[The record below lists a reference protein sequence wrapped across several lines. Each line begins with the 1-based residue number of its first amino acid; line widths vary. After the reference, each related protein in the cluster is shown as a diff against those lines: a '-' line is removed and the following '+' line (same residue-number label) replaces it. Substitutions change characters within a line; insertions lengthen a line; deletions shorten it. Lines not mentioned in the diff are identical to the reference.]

1 MSTGWE
7 FIKPETSKLRNQV
20 KNPSLEASVNNW
32 TASGG
37 TFTRSTEQSY
47 EGAYSGKFV
56 AGATSQ
62 NVKSN
67 GVNLSNSQSIALTLY
82 TYRATST
89 PTGTVTI
96 YDATNNAARATS
108 TITATAD
115 WEIHQLTWTN
125 STGGLVSV
133 EVRLNNT
140 TADSAS
146 VIYFDAAMLTYTTYN
161 VLWFDGDRPGCTW
174 VGTRHES
181 VSDMDAFA
189 VSGGRVY
196 DLEDNYDFRV
206 ISAPGAGNAPVI
218 TNFLPYAIAPG
229 GSYQNSGIGVR
240 DWAMA
245 GWVVGD
251 ATYANWQTARKNLLQ
266 EFNPNRYG
274 ANGTPV
280 LIRYTGGTDTRQI
293 EAYFNGGL
301 ENPEPQYRLEK
312 TAIRLVSTD
321 PYWRSPNKRATVLNT
336 QTSAT
341 MQLIIAKIDGL
352 WSTLGP
358 PHASG
363 TYTNITAIA
372 AAPDGKIYVGGDFVN
387 FDNQA
392 SGDYLC
398 YYDKVTDTWG
408 TVAALNGAVL
418 AIAINAAGIVFFG
431 GSFTNAAGVAAA
443 DNIAQWDGTNVTAVG
458 TPNTGAASITSV
470 NALAFDGSGNLW
482 VGGTY
487 VNFADIAAADRV
499 CYWNGSA
506 YNAASTGLNGVCNA
520 LAYDA
525 TGNRM
530 YIGGEFTAAGGVA
543 NTTKACYWNFAT
555 SAYVALG
562 SGVTTVGAGSN
573 NVYALAVD
581 AVGGVYIGGTFDTIN
596 GVTCNR
602 IGYWNGVTAVSL
614 GSGIDGNSVTPVV
627 LTIAV
632 GPQGS
637 VWIGGQFDE
646 VNGQDI
652 TGDMMTVW
660 NGSTFHVPGVDLPG
674 TAFVNAI
681 YFDTYSSTR
690 EIDVYIGSTATG
702 TATFSNTTT
711 ITNSGTEKSSPW
723 FWFKRSGGTT
733 AKLVSITN
741 VTTGKEIRLNYDFLN
756 GEEIKVDLRPGKRRV
771 RSSIPGR
778 GTNTLNVGSD
788 LSEFFMIPGSNEIA
802 CYIVTS
808 GSPTITATE
817 NHDDLFLSFD

>member
-1 MSTGWE
+1 MSTGWA
-7 FIKPETSKLRNQV
+7 FVKPESSKLRNQI

-56 AGATSQ
+56 AGATTQ

-67 GVNLSNSQSIALTLY
+67 GVNVSNGQSIAMTIY

-96 YDATNNAARATS
+96 YDATNSAVRATS

-133 EVRLNNT
+133 EARINNT

-161 VLWFDGDRPGCTW
+161 VLWFDGDRPGCNW

-181 VSDMDAFA
+181 VSDMDAFS

-196 DLEDNYDFRV
+196 DFEDDYFYRV
-206 ISAPGAGNAPVI
+206 TSAPGAGNAPVI

-240 DWAMA
+240 DLALV
-245 GWVVGD
+245 GWVKGASTHAD
-251 ATYANWQTARKNLLQ
+251 WQTARKNLLQ

-293 EAYFNGGL
+293 EGYFNGGL
-301 ENPEPQYRLEK
+301 ENPEPQYRVEK

-341 MQLIIAKIDGL
+341 MKLIMAKIDGL
-352 WSTLGP
+352 WSVLGP
-358 PHASG
+358 PDAAG
-363 TYTNITAIA
+363 TYTDIYAIA
-372 AAPDGKIYVGGDFVN
+372 VAPDGKVYVGGNFVN

-392 SGDYLC
+392 AGDYLA
-398 YYDKVTDTWG
+398 YYDKITDTWG
-408 TVAALNGAVL
+408 TVAALNGIVY
-418 AIAINAAGIVFFG
+418 AIAISAAGIVYFG
-431 GSFTNAAGVAAA
+431 GAFTDAGGVAAA
-443 DNIAQWDGTNVTAVG
+443 DYLAQWDGSSVTAVG
-458 TPNTGAASITSV
+458 TPLTGAAAITNV
-470 NALAFDGSGNLW
+470 RALAFDGQGRLW
-482 VGGTY
+482 VGGAFT
-487 VNFADIAAADRV
+487 NWNNNANADYL
-499 CYWNGSA
+499 CYWDGSA
-506 YNAASTGLNGVCNA
+506 YSALSTGLNGNCLA

-525 TGNRM
+525 ISDSV
-530 YIGGEFTAAGGVA
+530 YIGGSF
-543 NTTKACYWNFAT
+543 T
-555 SAYVALG
+555 SAGAVADTPRVCRWSWSAAAFVAMG
-562 SGVTTVGAGSN
+562 SGISADQVN
-573 NVYALAVD
+573 CLAVD
-581 AVGGVYIGGTFDTIN
+581 AVGGVYVGGTFTSFD
-596 GVTCNR
+596 GVDCSG
-602 IGYWNGVTAVSL
+602 IGYWNGVTAQAMGTGVGTL
-614 GSGIDGNSVTPVV
+614 VQVNTV
-627 LTIAV
+627 AV

-637 VWIGGQFDE
+637 VWLGGQFTTA
-646 VNGQDI
+646 NGQPLIDRLVI
-652 TGDMMTVW
+652 W
-660 NGSTFHVPGVDLPG
+660 NGSIYYSPGIDLPG
-674 TAFVNAI
+674 SADVNVI
-681 YFDTYSSTR
+681 VFDQFSSAS
-690 EIDVYIGSTATG
+690 EIDAYIGSAATG
-702 TATFSNTTT
+702 TVTYSNTTT
-711 ITNSGTEKSSPW
+711 ITNNGTEKSSPW

-733 AKLVSITN
+733 AKLVSVTN
-741 VTTGKEIRLNYDFLN
+741 VTTGKEIRLNYDFLD
-756 GEEIKVDLRPGKRRV
+756 GEEIKIDLRPGKRRV
-771 RSSIPGR
+771 RSSIRGR

-802 CYIVTS
+802 CYIVTT
-808 GSPTITATE
+808 GSPTMTGTE

>member
-1 MSTGWE
+1 MCGNWE
-7 FIKPETSKLRNQV
+7 LIKPETSKLRNQV

-56 AGATSQ
+56 AGAVAV

-67 GVNLSNSQSIALTLY
+67 GVNLSNGQSIALTLY

-96 YDATNNAARATS
+96 YDATNGAARATS

-115 WEIHQLTWTN
+115 WELHQLTWTN

-196 DLEDNYDFRV
+196 DLETDYYFRV
-206 ISAPGAGNAPVI
+206 TNAPGAGNAPVI
-218 TNFLPYAIAPG
+218 TNYLPYAIAPG

-240 DWAMA
+240 DWALK
-245 GWVVGD
+245 GILVRD
-251 ATYANWQTARKNLLQ
+251 SRANWNLARNALLRDL
-266 EFNPNRYG
+266 NPNRYG

-280 LIRYTGGTDTRQI
+280 LFRYTGGTSTRQI
-293 EAYFNGGL
+293 EAYFNGGM
-301 ENPEPQYRLEK
+301 ENEDPRADKKEFIAPSF
-312 TAIRLVSTD
+312 VSTD

-336 QTSAT
+336 ETSAT
-341 MQLIIAKIDGL
+341 MQLIMAKINGL
-352 WSTLGP
+352 WDVLGP
-358 PHASG
+358 PNASG
-363 TYTNITAIA
+363 TYTDIYAIYPA
-372 AAPDGKIYVGGDFVN
+372 SDGKVYIGGNFVN

-392 SGDYLC
+392 NGDYIA
-398 YYDKVTDTWG
+398 YYDKITETWG
-408 TVAALNGAVL
+408 VVSALNGVVQ
-418 AIAINAAGIVFFG
+418 AIVESANGTIYFAGA
-431 GSFTNAAGVAAA
+431 FTNAGGVAAA
-443 DNIAQWDGTNVTAVG
+443 DYIAQWDGSSVTAVG
-458 TPNTGAASITSV
+458 TPNTGTASITTI
-470 NALAFDGSGNLW
+470 NALAFDGQGRLWITGDFTDLGN
-482 VGGTY
+482 VG
-487 VNFADIAAADRV
+487 AADRLA
-499 CYWNGSA
+499 YWDGSN
-506 YNAASTGLNGVCNA
+506 YYGLSTGLNGTGRA

-525 TGNRM
+525 VGDRM
-530 YIGGEFTAAGGVA
+530 YIGGAFSSAGGVA
-543 NTTKACYWNFAT
+543 NTARVCYWDWASAAFVAMGTGTGTGQVNAIGVDAT
-555 SAYVALG
+555 GGAYVGGTFTTANGVTVNGIAYWNNTTFEALG
-562 SGVTTVGAGSN
+562 TGVGTLTQVNTIAINEEGEVWLGGQFTTANGQTLVDRM
-573 NVYALAVD
+573 AVWS
-581 AVGGVYIGGTFDTIN
+581 GGVYH
-596 GVTCNR
+596 
-602 IGYWNGVTAVSL
+602 S
-614 GSGIDGNSVTPVV
+614 P
-627 LTIAV
+627 
-632 GPQGS
+632 P
-637 VWIGGQFDE
+637 
-646 VNGQDI
+646 
-652 TGDMMTVW
+652 
-660 NGSTFHVPGVDLPG
+660 VDLPG
-674 TAFVNAI
+674 SADVNAI
-681 YFDTYSSTR
+681 VFDG
-690 EIDVYIGSTATG
+690 EDIYIGSAATG

-756 GEEIKVDLRPGKRRV
+756 GEEIKIDLRPGKKRI
-771 RSSIPGR
+771 RSSIKGR
-778 GTNTLNVGSD
+778 GGNTLNVGSE
-788 LSEFFMIPGSNEIA
+788 LSEFFMIPGSTEIA
-802 CYIVTS
+802 TYIVTS

>member
-1 MSTGWE
+1 MCGNWE
-7 FIKPETSKLRNQV
+7 LIKPETSKLRNQV

-56 AGATSQ
+56 AGAVSV

-67 GVNLSNSQSIALTLY
+67 GVNLSNGQSIALTLY

-96 YDATNNAARATS
+96 YDATNSAARATS

-115 WEIHQLTWTN
+115 WELHQLTWTN

-146 VIYFDAAMLTYTTYN
+146 VIYFDAAMLTYTSYN
-161 VLWFDGDRPGCTW
+161 VLWFDGDRPGCNW

-196 DLEDNYDFRV
+196 DLETDYYFKVTN
-206 ISAPGAGNAPVI
+206 APGAGNAPVI
-218 TNFLPYAIAPG
+218 TNYLPYAIAPG

-240 DWAMA
+240 DWALK
-245 GWVVGD
+245 GILVRD
-251 ATYANWQTARKNLLQ
+251 SRANWNLARNALLRDL
-266 EFNPNRYG
+266 NPNRYG

-280 LIRYTGGTDTRQI
+280 LFRYTGGTSTRQI
-293 EAYFNGGL
+293 EAYFNGGM
-301 ENPEPQYRLEK
+301 ENEDPRADKKEFIAPSF
-312 TAIRLVSTD
+312 VSTD

-336 QTSAT
+336 QTSGT
-341 MQLIIAKIDGL
+341 MQLIMAKIDGL

-358 PHASG
+358 PNAAG
-363 TYTNITAIA
+363 TYTDIYAIA
-372 AAPDGKIYVGGDFVN
+372 VAPDGKVYVGGNFVN

-392 SGDYLC
+392 SGDYLA
-398 YYDKVTDTWG
+398 YYDKVTETWG
-408 TVAALNGAVL
+408 VVSALNGIVYS
-418 AIAINAAGIVFFG
+418 IAISAAGIVYFAG
-431 GSFTNAAGVAAA
+431 AFTNAGGVAAA
-443 DNIAQWDGTNVTAVG
+443 DYIAQWDGTNVTAVG
-458 TPNTGAASITSV
+458 TPNTGAASIT
-470 NALAFDGSGNLW
+470 NIRALAFDGSGNLW
-482 VGGTY
+482 MTGTFTNLGD
-487 VNFADIAAADRV
+487 VAAADYIG
-499 CYWNGSA
+499 YWTGSA
-506 YNAASTGLNGVCNA
+506 YTAASTGLQSTGLA

-525 TGNRM
+525 ISNSM
-530 YIGGEFTAAGGVA
+530 YIGGSFTSAGGVA
-543 NTTKACYWNFAT
+543 NTARVCRWSFA
-555 SAYVALG
+555 SAAYVAMG
-562 SGVTTVGAGSN
+562 TGISAGQAN
-573 NVYALAVD
+573 CLAID
-581 AVGGVYIGGTFDTIN
+581 AVGGVYVGGTFTSFN
-596 GVTCNR
+596 GVDCNG
-602 IGYWNGVTAVSL
+602 IAYWNGVTAQAMGTGVGTL
-614 GSGIDGNSVTPVV
+614 VQVNTV
-627 LTIAV
+627 AV
-632 GPQGS
+632 DPQGA
-637 VWIGGQFDE
+637 VWLGGQFTTA
-646 VNGQDI
+646 NGQTLIDRLVI
-652 TGDMMTVW
+652 W
-660 NGSTFHVPGVDLPG
+660 NGSIYYSPEIDLPG
-674 TAFVNAI
+674 SADVNVI
-681 YFDTYSSTR
+681 VFDQFSSAR
-690 EIDVYIGSTATG
+690 EIDVYIGSAATG

-741 VTTGKEIRLNYDFLN
+741 VTTGKEIRLNYDFLD

-771 RSSIPGR
+771 RSSIRGR
-778 GTNTLNVGSD
+778 GSNTLNVGSD

-808 GSPTITATE
+808 GSPTMTGTE